1 MDFLIAKVGRLGLW
15 GNKIKGEEGP
25 WGILF
30 LSHLNTSWW
39 EWSESPALRV
49 GGWTEQPL
57 VQHPQHSPD
66 SS

>member
-25 WGILF
+25 WGFLF
-30 LSHLNTSWW
+30 LSHLNMSWW

-49 GGWTEQPL
+49 GGRTEQPL
-57 VQHPQHSPD
+57 V
-66 SS
+66 